1 MIKINK
7 NKYNMTEV
15 IDSLICNE
23 IRIGIVG
30 SVDSGKSTITGV
42 LTKGKLD
49 NGRGSARLHILKHSH
64 EKKSGRTSDIA
75 QHFVREGNNI
85 VEYVDLAGHDKYSK
99 TTISGI
105 KKCDIDYGMLT
116 VGLNMGTSSIT
127 KDYCELILSSNVP
140 IFAVGTKYDLPS
152 DYIRNQTINSIEM
165 LFKNKNHD
173 KINLKYKTLIIDCD
187 IHFEENENI
196 KQVLENYSY
205 LNKKSEMKLLLI
217 PIFQVSSVT
226 GYGIDIVK
234 KFIFS
239 LKQYKNYDDN
249 VTENSNFIINN
260 GYYVNGVGVVAS
272 GFVKQGVI
280 KIKDKLFLG
289 PDEHGK
295 FKEVIIRSIH
305 NNFREHVEYLSS
317 GQGGSFNIVFTGKD
331 KIKKADIKKGY
342 RLLQDKVCY
351 KKFIAIVKILKHSS
365 TISLG
370 YQPTI
375 NISNVSQCA
384 EIKKISRKKN
394 RNNSDNDNDNLF
406 LRIGDVAHIEF
417 EFLMKPEYIDINS
430 NFIFREGKAKGVGK
444 ILERIIY
451 DS

>member
-1 MIKINK
+1 
-7 NKYNMTEV
+7 MTEE
-15 IDSLICNE
+15 IDNFTCNE

-42 LTKGKLD
+42 LTKGELD
-49 NGRGSARLHILKHSH
+49 NGRGSARSHILKHPH
-64 EKKSGRTSDIA
+64 EKQSGRTSDIA
-75 QHFVREGNNI
+75 QHFVREGDNI
-85 VEYVDLAGHDKYSK
+85 VEYIDLAGHEKYSK
-99 TTISGI
+99 TTIGGI

-116 VGLNMGTSSIT
+116 VGLNMGVLPIT
-127 KDYCELILSSNVP
+127 RDHCELILSSNVP
-140 IFAVGTKYDLPS
+140 IFVVCTKNDLPS
-152 DYIRNQTINSIEM
+152 DYIRDQTLNSIEM
-165 LFKNKNHD
+165 LFKNKNPD
-173 KINLKYKTLIIDCD
+173 KKNPKYKTLIIDND
-187 IHFEENENI
+187 ISFEENENI
-196 KQVLENYSY
+196 KDVLENYTY
-205 LNKKSEMKLLLI
+205 LKKKSEMKSLLI
-217 PIFQVSSVT
+217 PIFRVSSVT

-234 KFIFS
+234 KFIFN

-249 VTENSNFIINN
+249 VTESSNFIINN
-260 GYYVNGVGVVAS
+260 GYYVNGVGVIAS

-295 FKEVIIRSIH
+295 FKEVTVRSIH

-342 RLLQDKVCY
+342 RLLQDKVCF
-351 KKFIAIVKILKHSS
+351 KQFTAIVKILKHSS

-375 NISNVSQCA
+375 HIGNVSQCA
-384 EIKKISRKKN
+384 EIKKIYKKKN
-394 RNNSDNDNDNLF
+394 RSNSGGDDGDGDDGKF
-406 LRIGDVAHIEF
+406 LRIGDVAHIDF
-417 EFLMKPEYIDINS
+417 EFLIKPEYIDINS

-444 ILERIIY
+444 ILERIAY